1 MKKLFILGV
10 AVFGI
15 AACVQE
21 NVVETPLGDPIT
33 FENAFIDN
41 ATRAALDPSTITNTL
56 SGFDVWGFVKEYD
69 GTVFVDQDI
78 TRNGNLWIYNGTQYW
93 VPDQPY
99 YFAALAPMN
108 SNNIEHALAVGDAAK
123 LGLGTVT
130 FKNIDGT
137 EDLLYAHYTVTTNGA
152 NQPNNAVKFQ
162 FNHLLSKVKFTFK
175 NGFVTENASV
185 QVRNITIGAPKK
197 GSIDV
202 AQSDYSKAWTS
213 EAEKV
218 ALSFGDVEKLA
229 FGKDAESAHER
240 LTIPTSSSYV
250 YDIAFVVD
258 LYMGA
263 QLVYTL
269 PRTST
274 VTGVELEMG
283 KAYNFSAEITPESLE
298 LDNITFDVITVDNW
312 TPAQ

>member
-1 MKKLFILGV
+1 MKKLLILGV
-10 AVFGI
+10 AVFGV

-21 NVVETPLGDPIT
+21 NVVETPLGDPIR
-33 FENAFIDN
+33 FENAFINN
-41 ATRAALDPSTITNTL
+41 ATRAAADPSTTSSTL
-56 SGFDVWGFVKEYD
+56 QGFDVWGFVKEYD

-78 TRNGNLWIYNGTQYW
+78 TLNGNVWAYNGTQYW

-108 SNNIEHALAVGDAAK
+108 SNNIEHTLATGDAAK

-130 FKNIDGT
+130 FTNTAGT
-137 EDLLYAHYTVTTNGA
+137 EDLLYAHYVVRTNGA
-152 NQPNNAVKFQ
+152 NEPNSAIKFQ
-162 FNHLLSKVKFTFK
+162 FEHLLSKVKFTFK
-175 NGFVTENASV
+175 NGFITENASV
-185 QVRNITIGAPKK
+185 QVRNITIKVPHK
-197 GSIDV
+197 GSIDL
-202 AQSDYSKAWTS
+202 AQSDFSKAWTP
-213 EAEKV
+213 EAETV
-218 ALSFGDVEKLA
+218 PLSFGDVEKLA

-240 LTIPTSSSYV
+240 LTIPTSFSYV
-250 YDIAFVVD
+250 YDIAFDVD
-258 LYMGA
+258 LYMGN

-274 VTGVELEMG
+274 VTGIELEIG

-298 LDNITFDVITVDNW
+298 LDNITFDVITVENW